1 MVNFNWKIF
10 GVVILFFGVIFLIS
24 GNWHREFIRAS
35 DKTAVPEEFLGS
47 LKKKFRVKIPLEYA
61 DRIRVLAGP
70 YSVIDLNLPF
80 ALTKNPGKD
89 GLYQLAPSFE
99 GGLLDGLEEVVEEYK
114 KMGVE
119 IGSEGAAGNKKIM
132 ERCLKSTSNFNEF
145 NKVLKALEKGLN
157 DAKQQ
162 KDFIAKFMKDEFSE
176 YLKVRTFL
184 TDPKI
189 VITSSER
196 AILEARFEV
205 LQKVFKLADKAEAL
219 ADVKMQRAYLEAFGD
234 LTEAASEKLA
244 KLEKTLIAEA
254 NAINDELVALASDEG
269 GKVVAAAKKLGD
281 QVDDVV
287 KQAAKMEKTLE
298 NASKQAA
305 KCKGCGIFSS
315 LKSKLI
321 SLGTLIT
328 AVDWGSKYSAGVS
341 SGVELVKN
349 KLEKAKSSC
358 LNLETSDGLFTKVI
372 NFLSNY
378 QQRYSLVTVPF
389 IGEPFPTPNV
399 PYQVDLNPS
408 ELGDLLDLLIAR
420 CPDAFREMMLTD
432 DGSAVD
438 MDFINDLSQL
448 TGFTYYFSTP
458 ADVDK
463 YLKESKLRR
472 EIKNSCNDPYVRIQ
486 KDIDLINNNPLHQYC
501 FGGKKF
507 DGVDYDAME
516 KLLTETYAYILRND
530 YSNSDRA
537 NEKKVQETAAKLAKQ
552 HVADIKKGKEDANI
566 CADYLDA
573 NGNLMDGDL
582 FKLNTKQ
589 ANLVEACNNKCANL
603 PGSADRQLCYDLLDS
618 NLSFDIADDIYQVKP
633 SDVLSVPSL

>member
-35 DKTAVPEEFLGS
+35 DKIAVPEEFLGS
-47 LKKKFRVKIPLEYA
+47 LKKKFRRGIPLEYS
-61 DRIRVLAGP
+61 DRLRVLIGP

-80 ALTKNPGKD
+80 NLTKGVGKN
-89 GLYQLAPSFE
+89 GLYQLAPVFD
-99 GGLLDGLEEVVEEYK
+99 GNLLDGVEDVVEEYK
-114 KMGVE
+114 KLGIEV
-119 IGSEGAAGNKKIM
+119 GSENVAANKKIM
-132 ERCLKSTSNFNEF
+132 ERCIASTTSLKELDR
-145 NKVLKALEKGLN
+145 VLKALEKGLR
-157 DAKQQ
+157 DVKQQ

-176 YLKVRTFL
+176 YLKVRVFL

-189 VITSSER
+189 IITSSER

-254 NAINDELVALASDEG
+254 NAINDELVALSSDEG
-269 GKVVAAAKKLGD
+269 GKVFAAAKKLGD

-408 ELGDLLDLLIAR
+408 ELGDLLNLLIAR
-420 CPDAFREMMLTD
+420 CPDAFREMMLAD
-432 DGSAVD
+432 DDVVD
-438 MDFINDLSQL
+438 QDFINDLSQL

-472 EIKNSCNDPYVRIQ
+472 EIKNSCNDPYVKIQ

-516 KLLTETYAYILRND
+516 KLLTETYAYTLRND

-566 CADYLDA
+566 CADYLDT
-573 NGNLMDGDL
+573 NGNLMDGDS

-633 SDVLSVPSL
+633 SDVLSVLSL